1 MLKSFVH
8 FFNVI
13 SCSWCKY
20 LLQSLFKAN
29 TFSGYVIFGSRGCI
43 IIMHYIYIC
52 NIIISRVIIGRD
64 NADHSIFLLS
74 FSHRFVISQSLF
86 RDLPVI
92 FQSSFCHLY
101 IIFLSSFCHYSVLVS
116 FCLSVFLSVIA
127 HLSSSNFI

>member
-1 MLKSFVH
+1 MQLVQIFVAKL
-8 FFNVI
+8 I
-13 SCSWCKY
+13 QSKY
-20 LLQSLFKAN
+20 LFRICHVWLA
-29 TFSGYVIFGSRGCI
+29 RGCI

-52 NIIISRVIIGRD
+52 NIIISRAIIGRD
-64 NADHSIFLLS
+64 NADHSIFLLT

-86 RDLPVI
+86 RDLPVF